1 MKKQILTLIIGILIG
16 AIITTGVFLII
27 KANSNQNGGNMGGQ
41 MGEPPSMDGNSMPQ
55 GGQGGQQGE
64 PPAKPGESTTNS
76 TTSATNTSVTNS
88 NT

>member
-27 KANSNQNGGNMGGQ
+27 SNQNGENMGGQ
-41 MGEPPSMDGNSMPQ
+41 MGEPPSMDGNSISQ
-55 GGQGGQQGE
+55 GGKGGQQGE
-64 PPAKPGESTTNS
+64 PPAKPGESTNNN
-76 TTSATNTSVTNS
+76 TTSLTNTRTNS